1 MVIRRWWVGIG
12 IGLGVTVGLLYWL
25 RVLASGFVVTAQNF
39 DSGGHLQAVLWLI
52 AVGIAVY
59 LVCIGSQR
67 NAFIA
72 GTPAFL
78 LLAMFAPLMFAHAIP
93 EWYPEWLSELAL
105 FSYNM
110 HTPVVIGVFVGA
122 AVWNGWHQ
130 VRSKVDPLPGVEPTL
145 QTVDG

>member
-12 IGLGVTVGLLYWL
+12 IGLGVTAGLLFWL
-25 RVLASGFVVTAQNF
+25 RALAPDFLNTAQSF
-39 DSGGHLQAVLWLI
+39 DSTGHLVAVSWLI

-59 LVCIGSQR
+59 LVCAASQT

-72 GTPAFL
+72 GIPAFL
-78 LLAMFAPLMFAHAIP
+78 LLATFAPLLFGQAIP
-93 EWYPEWLSELAL
+93 EWYPDWLTDLAL

-110 HTPVVIGVFVGA
+110 HTPVIIGVLAGA

-130 VRSKVDPLPGVEPTL
+130 VRSKADLLPEVEPTL